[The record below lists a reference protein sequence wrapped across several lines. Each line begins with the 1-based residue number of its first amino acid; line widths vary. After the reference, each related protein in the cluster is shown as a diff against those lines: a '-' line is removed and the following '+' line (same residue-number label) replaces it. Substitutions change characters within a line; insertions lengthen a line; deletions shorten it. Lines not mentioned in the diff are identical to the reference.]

1 MRRGRGRGRSLTYC
15 DHASPTD
22 TLTDALV
29 PTATSAPEPTPSP
42 TSTPVATPELTEAP
56 AEIPTPH
63 GDPPPP
69 PTPTSAPLPTDAPEP
84 TATRAPTV
92 APTPQPTSTQAP
104 SITRDDLAGMVLIE
118 GNVAD
123 FFPTLKLD
131 TAGSGFVG
139 NDEAIEGT
147 LDPNDTAGRGRIDGY
162 EVTFSES
169 VFTFGFSVVSSV
181 DLLDSVESA
190 KEFMQ
195 HQVDEFRRFE
205 GMEVGEGV
213 TLDRFVEI
221 DAPSVGTSARAG
233 VLTASIAGF
242 DLKLTN
248 TFVAWTNGTVVAV
261 VVMLAFGDEDRSRTA
276 GRLATRMDQRIAG
289 VLAGDIEVTPIGEG
303 PTDTPEERALEEGFD
318 FSTMIFTVA
327 DLPEGAVEISGAGY
341 LEEEEAI
348 AGYQRGFQAAPGE
361 QVMVVG
367 SSAIITIQ
375 ANLELYGSPLD
386 ARTGVLLLRELD
398 AETFAQ
404 ETGAP
409 LAAGFGVSSED
420 VTFSVLGVPAFGD
433 ATAGFLM
440 TVTTEVGDFDIHLIY
455 VAQGRIRAELVVFG
469 GGGLVSLDDT
479 VPLAELIVRRIIDN
493 S

>member
-1 MRRGRGRGRSLTYC
+1 
-15 DHASPTD
+15 
-22 TLTDALV
+22 
-29 PTATSAPEPTPSP
+29 
-42 TSTPVATPELTEAP
+42 
-56 AEIPTPH
+56 
-63 GDPPPP
+63 
-69 PTPTSAPLPTDAPEP
+69 
-84 TATRAPTV
+84 
-92 APTPQPTSTQAP
+92 
-104 SITRDDLAGMVLIE
+104 
-118 GNVAD
+118 
-123 FFPTLKLD
+123 
-131 TAGSGFVG
+131 
-139 NDEAIEGT
+139 
-147 LDPNDTAGRGRIDGY
+147 
-162 EVTFSES
+162 
-169 VFTFGFSVVSSV
+169 
-181 DLLDSVESA
+181 
-190 KEFMQ
+190 
-195 HQVDEFRRFE
+195 
-205 GMEVGEGV
+205 MEVGEGV

-242 DLKLTN
+242 DLKLAN

-261 VVMLAFGDEDRSRTA
+261 VVVLAFDDEDRSRTA

-318 FSTMIFTVA
+318 LSTMIFTVA

-375 ANLELYGSPLD
+375 ANLELYGGPLD

-398 AETFAQ
+398 TETFAQ

-433 ATAGFLM
+433 ATAGSLM

-455 VAQGRIRAELVVFG
+455 VARGRIRAELVVFG

-479 VPLAELIVRRIIDN
+479 VPSGRAHCPEDHRQLLRGLAKPDTIGHTLQPGGPAGRPEGRRNRGRLRRGLVSRGYRWLRPRPDGVVLKRSSNTTVRPL
-493 S
+493 